1 LSAPSTG
8 VLSDVDPMVSK
19 TSLST
24 TKIGDFESLGREP
37 ANELIEIALGEPA
50 DHCATD
56 TELIHPTSHE
66 VTGILVMAPDRMVP
80 PSR

>member
-1 LSAPSTG
+1 MPAPSTG
-8 VLSDVDPMVSK
+8 VLNDVDPMVSK

-37 ANELIEIALGEPA
+37 ANEFIEIALSEPA
-50 DHCATD
+50 DHCVTE
-56 TELIHPTSHE
+56 TELIDPTSHE
-66 VTGILVMAPDRMVP
+66 VTGILVLAPARMVP